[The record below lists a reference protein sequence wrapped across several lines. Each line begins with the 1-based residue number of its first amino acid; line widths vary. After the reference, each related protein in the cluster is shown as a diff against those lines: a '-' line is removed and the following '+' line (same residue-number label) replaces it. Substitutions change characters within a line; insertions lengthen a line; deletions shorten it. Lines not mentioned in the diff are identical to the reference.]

1 MNGRRSPSRRHISFR
16 FLGWFA
22 VLSLVA
28 LSVLAPMSVA
38 AASNHSN
45 NGTLKI
51 HEQGTPSGTENND
64 PKVCS
69 FNIEGF
75 GFDAGQTGFIVF
87 ETQGGD
93 KPVGTNAGPFDF
105 GPTNAAGFYATQY
118 FHLDPGHYK
127 AALLG
132 KKDARGNVSDV
143 KAKSKVFKV
152 ECETTAPTPT
162 PTPTPVRP
170 TPTPTATPGGEEEGA
185 NPTPTATPGG
195 NVSGATGKPHHP
207 LPPTDTV
214 LTPTAAAGH
223 SDAWRMAVMAL
234 AGMLATVL
242 LLTPVRSPVRRR

>member
-1 MNGRRSPSRRHISFR
+1 MPLRICALILVIGLAGSHRRVTATEPPAPEDIVVHHDVPYREGPSRQWK
-16 FLGWFA
+16 LD
-22 VLSLVA
+22 
-28 LSVLAPMSVA
+28 LAM
-38 AASNHSN
+38 
-45 NGTLKI
+45 
-51 HEQGTPSGTENND
+51 
-64 PKVCS
+64 
-69 FNIEGF
+69 
-75 GFDAGQTGFIVF
+75 
-87 ETQGGD
+87 
-93 KPVGTNAGPFDF
+93 
-105 GPTNAAGFYATQY
+105 
-118 FHLDPGHYK
+118 
-127 AALLG
+127 

-152 ECETTAPTPT
+152 ECETTAPTPTPT

-195 NVSGATGKPHHP
+195 NVSGATSKPHHT

-214 LTPTAAAGH
+214 LTPTADAGH